1 MHEAAIII
9 KAIARIKTLAR
20 GKRKAADWYM
30 NVGKKAYT
38 NPKTQQTLRREFRR
52 RNLCPLERRKKS
64 LNLRKRNLKKRN
76 LRRKR
81 SRTLAFT

>member
-1 MHEAAIII
+1 MIGGPEGICTQLGASPLSPEADRHI
-9 KAIARIKTLAR
+9 
-20 GKRKAADWYM
+20 

-38 NPKTQQTLRREFRR
+38 NPKTQQTLGQEFRR

-64 LNLRKRNLKKRN
+64 LNLKKRN

-81 SRTLAFT
+81 SRAIAFT

>member
-1 MHEAAIII
+1 
-9 KAIARIKTLAR
+9 
-20 GKRKAADWYM
+20 M

-52 RNLCPLERRKKS
+52 RNLCPLEERKKS
-64 LNLRKRNLKKRN
+64 LNPRKRNLKKRN

-81 SRTLAFT
+81 NRTIAFT

>member
-1 MHEAAIII
+1 
-9 KAIARIKTLAR
+9 
-20 GKRKAADWYM
+20 M

-52 RNLCPLERRKKS
+52 RNLCPLEERKKS
-64 LNLRKRNLKKRN
+64 LNPRKRN

-81 SRTLAFT
+81 NRTIAFT